1 MHVLTSERRALL
13 LDILRRDGRVI
24 AKSISQELG
33 LSEDTI
39 RRDLRDLAADGLLQR
54 VHGGAL
60 PASPADIPLRDR
72 WGLASESKARVAR
85 AAARLVRPGQVV
97 ILDGGTTAVRV
108 AFHLAPDLRA
118 TVITHSPSVAVEL
131 AAHEHIVVEI
141 VGGRLYKP
149 SVVATGSATMEA
161 IARIRADVCFLG
173 ATGVHPEL
181 GATTGDSE
189 DATVKR
195 ALSRQAGETFVLT
208 STEKIGAVSPFQIL
222 PLDEVDGLIVDPST
236 PDEVL
241 APYRAAGMA
250 IS

>member
-1 MHVLTSERRALL
+1 MLTSERRALL

-60 PASPADIPLRDR
+60 PASPADIPLRER
-72 WGLASESKARVAR
+72 WSLSPESKDRVAR

-173 ATGVHPEL
+173 ATGIHLEL
-181 GATTGDSE
+181 GATTGDAE

-195 ALSRQAGETFVLT
+195 ALSRQAGETYVLA
-208 STEKIGAVSPFQIL
+208 SAEKLGAVSPFLIM

-236 PDEVL
+236 PDEIL
-241 APYRAAGMA
+241 APYRAGGVA
-250 IS
+250 IL